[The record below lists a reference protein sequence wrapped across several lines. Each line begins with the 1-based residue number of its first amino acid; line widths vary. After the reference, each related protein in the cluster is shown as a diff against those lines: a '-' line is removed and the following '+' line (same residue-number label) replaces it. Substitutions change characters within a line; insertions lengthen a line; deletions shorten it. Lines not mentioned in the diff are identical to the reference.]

1 MKSNLLHICFVLDE
15 SGSMYNSVNDVIG
28 GFQRL
33 IDEQK
38 GEKNGECIIS
48 LYRFSGIVK
57 KDYIG
62 KSRNFIYW
70 LAYIVLLN
78 YSPGGCTA
86 MNDGIGTAIDEIGKW
101 LSDMDESE
109 RPSKNMIVIMTDGQ
123 ENASKEY
130 DFDVVK
136 EKIKHQEEK
145 YSWTFVYMGT
155 NLQDLK
161 DANRLGIKMRSVS
174 GSRNITANYSHID
187 TYAKALRSSTNTASV
202 AAADAFLTRQLCED
216 TTRYQVE
223 NNITL

>member
-15 SGSMYNSVNDVIG
+15 SGSMYNSVDDVIG
-28 GFQRL
+28 GFQKL

-48 LYRFSGIVK
+48 LYRFSDTVK

-62 KSRNFIYW
+62 KPVDEVSKLI
-70 LAYIVLLN
+70 

-86 MNDGIGTAIDEIGKW
+86 MNDGVGIAIDEIGKW

-109 RPSKNMIVIMTDGQ
+109 RPSKNIIVIMTDGQ

-130 DFDVVK
+130 NFDTVK
-136 EKIKHQEEK
+136 AKIKHQEEK

-187 TYAKALRSSTNTASV
+187 TYAKALRSSTNAASV
-202 AAADAFLTRQLCED
+202 AAADALLTRQLCED

>member
-15 SGSMYNSVNDVIG
+15 SGSMYNSVDDVIG
-28 GFQRL
+28 GFQKL

-48 LYRFSGIVK
+48 LYRFSDTVK

-62 KSRNFIYW
+62 KPVDEVSKLI
-70 LAYIVLLN
+70 

-86 MNDGIGTAIDEIGKW
+86 MNDGVGTAIDEIGKW

-130 DFDVVK
+130 NFDTVK
-136 EKIKHQEEK
+136 AKIKHQEEK

-155 NLQDLK
+155 NLQELK

-174 GSRNITANYSHID
+174 DSRNIAANYSHID
-187 TYAKALRSSTNTASV
+187 TYAKALRSSTNAASV
-202 AAADAFLTRQLCED
+202 AAADVLLTRQLCED

>member
-1 MKSNLLHICFVLDE
+1 MKNNLSHICFVLDE
-15 SGSMYNSVNDVIG
+15 SGSMYNSVDDVIG
-28 GFQRL
+28 GFQKL

-48 LYRFSGIVK
+48 LYRFSDTVK

-62 KSRNFIYW
+62 KPVDEVSKLI
-70 LAYIVLLN
+70 

-86 MNDGIGTAIDEIGKW
+86 MNDGVGTAIDEIGKW

-130 DFDVVK
+130 NFDTVK
-136 EKIKHQEEK
+136 AKIKHQEEK

-174 GSRNITANYSHID
+174 GSRNIAANYSHID
-187 TYAKALRSSTNTASV
+187 TYAKALRSSTNAASV
-202 AAADAFLTRQLCED
+202 AAADALLTRQLCED

>member
-15 SGSMYNSVNDVIG
+15 SGSMYNSVDDVIG
-28 GFQRL
+28 GFQKL

-48 LYRFSGIVK
+48 LYRFSDTVK

-62 KSRNFIYW
+62 KPVDEVSKLI
-70 LAYIVLLN
+70 

-86 MNDGIGTAIDEIGKW
+86 MNDGVGTAIDEIGKW

-130 DFDVVK
+130 AFDAVK
-136 EKIKHQEEK
+136 GKIKHQEEK

-174 GSRNITANYSHID
+174 GSRNIAANYSHID
-187 TYAKALRSSTNTASV
+187 TYAKALRSSTNAASV

>member
-15 SGSMYNSVNDVIG
+15 SGSMYNSVDDVIG
-28 GFQRL
+28 GFQKL

-48 LYRFSGIVK
+48 LYRFSSTVK

-62 KSRNFIYW
+62 KPVNEVPKLY
-70 LAYIVLLN
+70 

-86 MNDGIGTAIDEIGKW
+86 MNDGVGIAIDEIGKW
-101 LSDMDESE
+101 LSDMNESE
-109 RPSKNMIVIMTDGQ
+109 RPSKNIIVIMTDGQ

-130 DFDVVK
+130 NFDTVK
-136 EKIKHQEEK
+136 AKIKHQEEK

-174 GSRNITANYSHID
+174 GSRNIAANYSHID
-187 TYAKALRSSTNTASV
+187 TYAKALRSSTNAASV
-202 AAADAFLTRQLCED
+202 AAADALLTRQLYED

>member
-15 SGSMYNSVNDVIG
+15 SGSMYNSVDDVIG
-28 GFQRL
+28 GFQKL

-48 LYRFSGIVK
+48 LYRFSSTVK

-62 KSRNFIYW
+62 KPVNE
-70 LAYIVLLN
+70 VPKLN

-86 MNDGIGTAIDEIGKW
+86 MNDGVGTAIDEIGKW

-130 DFDVVK
+130 NFDTVK
-136 EKIKHQEEK
+136 AKIKHQEEK

-174 GSRNITANYSHID
+174 GSRNIAANYSHID
-187 TYAKALRSSTNTASV
+187 TYAKALRSSTNAASV
-202 AAADAFLTRQLCED
+202 AAANAFLTRQLCED
-216 TTRYQVE
+216 TNRYQVE

>member
-15 SGSMYNSVNDVIG
+15 SGSMYNSVDDVIG
-28 GFQRL
+28 GFQKL

-48 LYRFSGIVK
+48 LYRFSNTVK
-57 KDYIG
+57 RDYIG
-62 KSRNFIYW
+62 KPVGEVPK
-70 LAYIVLLN
+70 LT

-86 MNDGIGTAIDEIGKW
+86 MNDGVGTAIDEIGKW
-101 LSDMDESE
+101 LSDIDESE
-109 RPSKNMIVIMTDGQ
+109 RPSKNMIVIMTDGK

-130 DFDVVK
+130 DFGVVK
-136 EKIKHQEEK
+136 GKIKHQEEK

-174 GSRNITANYSHID
+174 DSRNITSNYSHID
-187 TYAKALRSSTNTASV
+187 TYAKALRSSTNAASV

-223 NNITL
+223 NNIAL

>member
-15 SGSMYNSVNDVIG
+15 SGSMYNSVDDVIG
-28 GFQRL
+28 GFQKL

-48 LYRFSGIVK
+48 LYRFSGTVK

-62 KSRNFIYW
+62 KPVNEVPK
-70 LAYIVLLN
+70 LT
-78 YSPGGCTA
+78 YSPGSCTA
-86 MNDGIGTAIDEIGKW
+86 MNDGVGTAIDEIGKW

-130 DFDVVK
+130 DFDTVK

-174 GSRNITANYSHID
+174 GSRNIAANYSHID
-187 TYAKALRSSTNTASV
+187 TYAKALRNSTNAASV
-202 AAADAFLTRQLCED
+202 ATADAFLAQQLCED
-216 TTRYQVE
+216 TTKYQVE

>member
-15 SGSMYNSVNDVIG
+15 SGSMYNSVDDVIG
-28 GFQRL
+28 GFQKL

-38 GEKNGECIIS
+38 GEKNGECIVS
-48 LYRFSGIVK
+48 LYRFSGTVK

-62 KSRNFIYW
+62 KPVNEVPR
-70 LAYIVLLN
+70 LT

-86 MNDGIGTAIDEIGKW
+86 MNDGVGTAIDEIGKW

-109 RPSKNMIVIMTDGQ
+109 RPSKNMIVIMTDGR

-130 DFDVVK
+130 DFDIVR

-187 TYAKALRSSTNTASV
+187 TYATALRNSTNAASV
-202 AAADAFLTRQLCED
+202 VAADAFLTRQLCED

>member
-15 SGSMYNSVNDVIG
+15 SGSMYNSVDDVIG
-28 GFQRL
+28 GFQKL

-48 LYRFSGIVK
+48 LYRFSDTVK

-62 KSRNFIYW
+62 KPVDEVSKLI
-70 LAYIVLLN
+70 

-86 MNDGIGTAIDEIGKW
+86 MNDGVGTAIDEIGKW

-130 DFDVVK
+130 NFDTVK
-136 EKIKHQEEK
+136 AKIKHQEEK

-174 GSRNITANYSHID
+174 GSRNITSNYSHID
-187 TYAKALRSSTNTASV
+187 TYAKALRSSTNAASV
-202 AAADAFLTRQLCED
+202 AAADALLTRQLCED

>member
-15 SGSMYNSVNDVIG
+15 SGSMYDSVDDVIG
-28 GFQRL
+28 GFQKL

-48 LYRFSGIVK
+48 LYRFSHIVK

-62 KSRNFIYW
+62 KPVDEVSKLI
-70 LAYIVLLN
+70 

-86 MNDGIGTAIDEIGKW
+86 MNDGVGTAIDEIGKW

-109 RPSKNMIVIMTDGQ
+109 RPSKNIIVIMTDGK
-123 ENASKEY
+123 ENASREY
-130 DFDVVK
+130 DFDTVK
-136 EKIKHQEEK
+136 AKIKHQEEK

-161 DANRLGIKMRSVS
+161 DVDRLGIKIRSVS
-174 GSRNITANYSHID
+174 DSRNIAANYSHID
-187 TYAKALRSSTNTASV
+187 TYAKALRSSTNAASV
-202 AAADAFLTRQLCED
+202 AAADALLARQLCED

>member
-15 SGSMYNSVNDVIG
+15 SGSMYNSVDDVIG
-28 GFQRL
+28 GFQKL

-48 LYRFSGIVK
+48 LYRFSSTVK

-62 KSRNFIYW
+62 KPVNEVPKLY
-70 LAYIVLLN
+70 
-78 YSPGGCTA
+78 YSPSGCTA
-86 MNDGIGTAIDEIGKW
+86 MNDGVGTAIDEIGKW

-109 RPSKNMIVIMTDGQ
+109 RPSKNMIVIMTDGK

-130 DFDVVK
+130 NFDTVK
-136 EKIKHQEEK
+136 AKIKHQEEK

-174 GSRNITANYSHID
+174 GSRNIAANYSHID
-187 TYAKALRSSTNTASV
+187 TYAKALRSSTNAASV
-202 AAADAFLTRQLCED
+202 AAADALLTRQLCED

>member
-15 SGSMYNSVNDVIG
+15 SGSMYNSVDDVIG
-28 GFQRL
+28 GFQKL

-48 LYRFSGIVK
+48 LYRFSSTVK

-62 KSRNFIYW
+62 KPVNEVPKLY
-70 LAYIVLLN
+70 

-86 MNDGIGTAIDEIGKW
+86 MNDGVGTAIDEIGKW
-101 LSDMDESE
+101 LSNMNESE

-130 DFDVVK
+130 NFDTVK
-136 EKIKHQEEK
+136 AKIKHQEEK

-174 GSRNITANYSHID
+174 GSRNIAANYSHID
-187 TYAKALRSSTNTASV
+187 TYAKALRSSTNAASV
-202 AAADAFLTRQLCED
+202 AAADALLTRQLYED

>member
-15 SGSMYNSVNDVIG
+15 SGSMYNSIDDVTE
-28 GFQRL
+28 GFQKL

-38 GEKNGECIIS
+38 KEKNGECIIS
-48 LYRFSGIVK
+48 LYRFSDTVK

-62 KSRNFIYW
+62 KPVDEVSKLI
-70 LAYIVLLN
+70 
-78 YSPGGCTA
+78 YSPCGCTA
-86 MNDGIGTAIDEIGKW
+86 MNDGVGTAIDEIGKW

-130 DFDVVK
+130 NFDTVK
-136 EKIKHQEEK
+136 AKIKHQEEK

-155 NLQDLK
+155 NLQDLN

-174 GSRNITANYSHID
+174 GSKNIAVNYSHID
-187 TYAKALRSSTNTASV
+187 TYAKALRSSTNAASV
-202 AAADAFLTRQLCED
+202 AAADAFLTRQLRED

-223 NNITL
+223 NNIAL

>member
-15 SGSMYNSVNDVIG
+15 SGSMYNSIDDVIA
-28 GFQRL
+28 GFQKL
-33 IDEQK
+33 IDEQRK
-38 GEKNGECIIS
+38 EKNGECIIS
-48 LYRFSGIVK
+48 LYRFSNTVK

-62 KSRNFIYW
+62 KPVDEVPR
-70 LAYIVLLN
+70 LT
-78 YSPGGCTA
+78 YSPWGCTA
-86 MNDGIGTAIDEIGKW
+86 MNDGVGTAIDEIGKW

-109 RPSKNMIVIMTDGQ
+109 RPSKNMIVIMTDGK

-136 EKIKHQEEK
+136 KKIKHQEEK

-155 NLQDLK
+155 NLQDLS

-174 GSRNITANYSHID
+174 DSRNITANYSYID
-187 TYAKALRSSTNTASV
+187 TYATALRNGTT
-202 AAADAFLTRQLCED
+202 AADALLARQLRED

>member
-15 SGSMYNSVNDVIG
+15 SGSMYNSVDDVIG
-28 GFQRL
+28 GFQKL

-48 LYRFSGIVK
+48 LYRFSGTVK

-62 KSRNFIYW
+62 KPVNEVPR
-70 LAYIVLLN
+70 LN

-86 MNDGIGTAIDEIGKW
+86 MNDGVGTAIDEIGKW
-101 LSDMDESE
+101 LSDMNESE
-109 RPSKNMIVIMTDGQ
+109 RPSKNIIVIMTDGQ

-130 DFDVVK
+130 NFDTVK
-136 EKIKHQEEK
+136 AKIKHQEEK

-174 GSRNITANYSHID
+174 DSRNITSNYSHID
-187 TYAKALRSSTNTASV
+187 TYAKALRSSTNAASV

-223 NNITL
+223 NNIAL

>member
-15 SGSMYNSVNDVIG
+15 SGSMYNSVDDVIG
-28 GFQRL
+28 GFQKL

-48 LYRFSGIVK
+48 LYMFSDTVK
-57 KDYIG
+57 KYYIG
-62 KSRNFIYW
+62 RPVNEVPR
-70 LAYIVLLN
+70 LT

-86 MNDGIGTAIDEIGKW
+86 MNDGVGTAIDEIGKW
-101 LSDMDESE
+101 LSDMEESE
-109 RPSKNMIVIMTDGQ
+109 RPSKNMIVIMTDGK
-123 ENASKEY
+123 ENASKKY

-136 EKIKHQEEK
+136 KKIKHQEEK

-155 NLQDLK
+155 NLQDLR

-174 GSRNITANYSHID
+174 DSRNITANYSYID
-187 TYAKALRSSTNTASV
+187 TYATALRNGTT
-202 AAADAFLTRQLCED
+202 AADALLARQLRED

>member
-15 SGSMYNSVNDVIG
+15 SGSMYNSVDDVIG
-28 GFQRL
+28 GFQKL

-48 LYRFSGIVK
+48 LYRFSSTVK

-62 KSRNFIYW
+62 KPVNEVPKLY
-70 LAYIVLLN
+70 

-86 MNDGIGTAIDEIGKW
+86 MNDGVGTAIDEIGKW
-101 LSDMDESE
+101 LSDMNESE
-109 RPSKNMIVIMTDGQ
+109 RPSKNIIVIMTDGQ

-130 DFDVVK
+130 NFDTVK
-136 EKIKHQEEK
+136 AKIKHQEEK

-174 GSRNITANYSHID
+174 GSRNIAANYSHID
-187 TYAKALRSSTNTASV
+187 TYAKALRSSTNAASV
-202 AAADAFLTRQLCED
+202 AAADALLTKQLCED

>member
-15 SGSMYNSVNDVIG
+15 SGSMYNSVDDVIG
-28 GFQRL
+28 GFQKL

-48 LYRFSGIVK
+48 LYRFSDTVK

-62 KSRNFIYW
+62 KPVNE
-70 LAYIVLLN
+70 VPKLN

-86 MNDGIGTAIDEIGKW
+86 MNDGVGTAIDEIGKW
-101 LSDMDESE
+101 LSDMNESE

-130 DFDVVK
+130 NFDTVK
-136 EKIKHQEEK
+136 AKIKHQEEK

-174 GSRNITANYSHID
+174 GSRNIAANYSHID
-187 TYAKALRSSTNTASV
+187 TYAKALRSSTNAASV
-202 AAADAFLTRQLCED
+202 AAADALLTKQLCED

-223 NNITL
+223 NNIAL

>member
-15 SGSMYNSVNDVIG
+15 SGSMYNSVDDVIG
-28 GFQRL
+28 GFQKL

-48 LYRFSGIVK
+48 LYRFSGTVK

-62 KSRNFIYW
+62 KPVNEVPR
-70 LAYIVLLN
+70 LT

-86 MNDGIGTAIDEIGKW
+86 MNDGVGTAIDEIGKW

-109 RPSKNMIVIMTDGQ
+109 RPSKNMIVIMTDGR
-123 ENASKEY
+123 ENASEEY
-130 DFDVVK
+130 DFDIVR

-187 TYAKALRSSTNTASV
+187 TYATALRNSSNAASV
-202 AAADAFLTRQLCED
+202 AAADAFLTRQLRED

>member
-15 SGSMYNSVNDVIG
+15 SGSMYNSVDDVIG
-28 GFQRL
+28 GFQKL

-48 LYRFSGIVK
+48 LYRFSSTVK

-62 KSRNFIYW
+62 KQVNEVPKLY
-70 LAYIVLLN
+70 

-101 LSDMDESE
+101 LSDMNESE

-130 DFDVVK
+130 NFDTVK
-136 EKIKHQEEK
+136 AKIKHQEEK

-174 GSRNITANYSHID
+174 GSRNIAANYSHID
-187 TYAKALRSSTNTASV
+187 TYAKALRSSTNAASV
-202 AAADAFLTRQLCED
+202 AAADALLTKQLCED

>member
-15 SGSMYNSVNDVIG
+15 SGSMYNSVDDVIG
-28 GFQRL
+28 GFQKL

-48 LYRFSGIVK
+48 LYRFSDTVK

-62 KSRNFIYW
+62 KPVDEVSKLI
-70 LAYIVLLN
+70 

-86 MNDGIGTAIDEIGKW
+86 MNDGVGTAIDEIGKW

-130 DFDVVK
+130 NFDTVK
-136 EKIKHQEEK
+136 AKIKHQEEK

-187 TYAKALRSSTNTASV
+187 TYAKALRNSTNAASV
-202 AAADAFLTRQLCED
+202 AAADTLLTRQLCED

>member
-15 SGSMYNSVNDVIG
+15 SGSMYNSVDDVIG
-28 GFQRL
+28 GFQKL

-48 LYRFSGIVK
+48 LYRFSDTVK

-62 KSRNFIYW
+62 KPVDEVPR
-70 LAYIVLLN
+70 LT
-78 YSPGGCTA
+78 YSPNGCTA
-86 MNDGIGTAIDEIGKW
+86 MNDGVGTAIDEIGKW

-109 RPSKNMIVIMTDGQ
+109 RPSKNMIVIMTDGK

-130 DFDVVK
+130 DFSVVK
-136 EKIKHQEEK
+136 GKIKHQEEK

-174 GSRNITANYSHID
+174 SSGNIVANYSHID
-187 TYAKALRSSTNTASV
+187 TYAKALRNSINAASV
-202 AAADAFLTRQLCED
+202 ATADAFLAKQLCED

-223 NNITL
+223 NSITL

>member
-15 SGSMYNSVNDVIG
+15 SGSMYNSVDDVIG
-28 GFQRL
+28 GFQKL

-48 LYRFSGIVK
+48 LYRFSDTVK

-62 KSRNFIYW
+62 KSVNEVPK
-70 LAYIVLLN
+70 LD

-86 MNDGIGTAIDEIGKW
+86 MNDGVGTAIDEIGKW
-101 LSDMDESE
+101 LSDMNESE
-109 RPSKNMIVIMTDGQ
+109 RPSKNMIVIMTDGK

-130 DFDVVK
+130 NFDTVK
-136 EKIKHQEEK
+136 AKIKHQEEK

-187 TYAKALRSSTNTASV
+187 TYAKALRSSTNAASV
-202 AAADAFLTRQLCED
+202 AAADAFLTRQLRED

-223 NNITL
+223 NNIAL

>member
-15 SGSMYNSVNDVIG
+15 SGSMYNSVDDVIG
-28 GFQRL
+28 GFQKL

-48 LYRFSGIVK
+48 LYRFSGTVK

-62 KSRNFIYW
+62 KPVNEVPKLY
-70 LAYIVLLN
+70 

-86 MNDGIGTAIDEIGKW
+86 MNDGVGTAIDEIGKW
-101 LSDMDESE
+101 LSDMNESE
-109 RPSKNMIVIMTDGQ
+109 RPSKNIIVIMTDGQ

-130 DFDVVK
+130 NFDTVK
-136 EKIKHQEEK
+136 AKIKHQEEK

-174 GSRNITANYSHID
+174 GSRNIAANYSHID
-187 TYAKALRSSTNTASV
+187 TYAKALRSSTNAASV
-202 AAADAFLTRQLCED
+202 AAADALLTRQLCED
-216 TTRYQVE
+216 TTSYQVE

>member
-15 SGSMYNSVNDVIG
+15 SGSMYNSVDDVIG
-28 GFQRL
+28 GFQKL

-48 LYRFSGIVK
+48 LYRFSDTVK

-62 KSRNFIYW
+62 KPVDEVSKLI
-70 LAYIVLLN
+70 

-86 MNDGIGTAIDEIGKW
+86 MNDGVGTAIDEIGKW

-130 DFDVVK
+130 NFDTVK
-136 EKIKHQEEK
+136 AKIKHQEEK

-174 GSRNITANYSHID
+174 DSRNIVANYSHID
-187 TYAKALRSSTNTASV
+187 TYAKALRSSTNAASV
-202 AAADAFLTRQLCED
+202 AAADALLTRQLCED

-223 NNITL
+223 NNIAL

>member
-38 GEKNGECIIS
+38 EEKNGECIIS
-48 LYRFSGIVK
+48 LYRFSGTVK

-62 KSRNFIYW
+62 KPVDEVPK
-70 LAYIVLLN
+70 LT

-86 MNDGIGTAIDEIGKW
+86 MNDGVGTAIDEIGKW

-130 DFDVVK
+130 DFDTVK

-174 GSRNITANYSHID
+174 GPRNIAANYAHID
-187 TYAKALRSSTNTASV
+187 TYAKALRTSTDAASV
-202 AAADAFLTRQLCED
+202 AKADAFLTEQLCAD
-216 TTRYQVE
+216 TARYQVE
-223 NNITL
+223 NNVTL

>member
-15 SGSMYNSVNDVIG
+15 SGSMYNSVDDVIG
-28 GFQRL
+28 GFQKL

-48 LYRFSGIVK
+48 LYRFSDTVK

-62 KSRNFIYW
+62 KPVDEVSKLI
-70 LAYIVLLN
+70 
-78 YSPGGCTA
+78 YSPCGCTA
-86 MNDGIGTAIDEIGKW
+86 MNDGVGTAIDEIGKW

-130 DFDVVK
+130 NFDTVK
-136 EKIKHQEEK
+136 AKIKHQEEK

-187 TYAKALRSSTNTASV
+187 TYAKALRNSTNAASV
-202 AAADAFLTRQLCED
+202 AAADALLTRQLCED

>member
-15 SGSMYNSVNDVIG
+15 SGSMYNSIDDVIE
-28 GFQRL
+28 GFQKL

-38 GEKNGECIIS
+38 KEKNGECIIS
-48 LYRFSGIVK
+48 LYRFSDTVK

-62 KSRNFIYW
+62 KPVDEVPR
-70 LAYIVLLN
+70 LT
-78 YSPGGCTA
+78 YSPWGCTA
-86 MNDGIGTAIDEIGKW
+86 MNDGVGTAIDEIGKW
-101 LSDMDESE
+101 LSDMDESD
-109 RPSKNMIVIMTDGQ
+109 RPSKNMIVIMTDGK

-136 EKIKHQEEK
+136 KKIKHQEEK

-174 GSRNITANYSHID
+174 GSRNIAANYSHID
-187 TYAKALRSSTNTASV
+187 TYAKALRSSTNAAAVAV
-202 AAADAFLTRQLCED
+202 AAASLARQLRED

>member
-15 SGSMYNSVNDVIG
+15 SGSMYNSVDDVIG
-28 GFQRL
+28 GFQKL

-48 LYRFSGIVK
+48 LYRFSGTVK

-62 KSRNFIYW
+62 KPVNEVPKLY
-70 LAYIVLLN
+70 

-86 MNDGIGTAIDEIGKW
+86 MNDGVGTAIDEIGKW
-101 LSDMDESE
+101 LSAMNESE
-109 RPSKNMIVIMTDGQ
+109 RPSKNIIVIMTDGQ

-130 DFDVVK
+130 NFDTVK
-136 EKIKHQEEK
+136 SKIKHQEEK

-174 GSRNITANYSHID
+174 GSRNIAANYSHID
-187 TYAKALRSSTNTASV
+187 TYAKALRSSTNAASV
-202 AAADAFLTRQLCED
+202 AAADALLTRQLCED

>member
-15 SGSMYNSVNDVIG
+15 SGSMYNSIDDVTE
-28 GFQRL
+28 GFQKL
-33 IDEQK
+33 IDEQRK
-38 GEKNGECIIS
+38 EKNGECIIS
-48 LYRFSGIVK
+48 LYRFSDTVK

-62 KSRNFIYW
+62 KPVDEVPR
-70 LAYIVLLN
+70 LT
-78 YSPGGCTA
+78 YSPWGCTA
-86 MNDGIGTAIDEIGKW
+86 MNDGVGTAIDEIGKW

-109 RPSKNMIVIMTDGQ
+109 RPSKNMIVIMTDGK

-136 EKIKHQEEK
+136 KKIKHQEEK

-155 NLQDLK
+155 NLQDLR

-174 GSRNITANYSHID
+174 DSRNITANYSYID
-187 TYAKALRSSTNTASV
+187 TYATALRNGTT
-202 AAADAFLTRQLCED
+202 AADALLARQLRED

>member
-15 SGSMYNSVNDVIG
+15 SGSMYNSIDDVIE
-28 GFQRL
+28 GFQKL
-33 IDEQK
+33 IDEQRK
-38 GEKNGECIIS
+38 EMNGECIIS
-48 LYRFSGIVK
+48 LYRFSDTVK

-62 KSRNFIYW
+62 KPVDEVPR
-70 LAYIVLLN
+70 LT
-78 YSPGGCTA
+78 YSPWGCTA
-86 MNDGIGTAIDEIGKW
+86 MNDGVGTAIDEIGKW

-130 DFDVVK
+130 NFDTVK
-136 EKIKHQEEK
+136 AKIKHQEEK

-187 TYAKALRSSTNTASV
+187 TYAKALRSSTNAASV
-202 AAADAFLTRQLCED
+202 AAADALLTRQLCED

>member
-62 KSRNFIYW
+62 KPVNEIPR
-70 LAYIVLLN
+70 LT

-86 MNDGIGTAIDEIGKW
+86 MNDGIGTAIDDIGKW

-109 RPSKNMIVIMTDGQ
+109 RPSKNIIVIMTDGQ

-130 DFDVVK
+130 DFDIVK

-187 TYAKALRSSTNTASV
+187 TYAKALRKSTNTASV
-202 AAADAFLTRQLCED
+202 AAADAFLARQLCED

>member
-15 SGSMYNSVNDVIG
+15 SGSMYNSIDDIIE
-28 GFQRL
+28 GFQKL
-33 IDEQK
+33 IDEQRK
-38 GEKNGECIIS
+38 EKNGECIIS
-48 LYRFSGIVK
+48 LYRFSNTVK

-62 KSRNFIYW
+62 KPVDEVPRLTYFPW
-70 LAYIVLLN
+70 
-78 YSPGGCTA
+78 GCTA
-86 MNDGIGTAIDEIGKW
+86 MNDGVGTAIDEIGKW

-123 ENASKEY
+123 ENASKKY

-136 EKIKHQEEK
+136 KKIKHQEEK

-155 NLQDLK
+155 NLQDLR

-174 GSRNITANYSHID
+174 DSRNITANYSYID
-187 TYAKALRSSTNTASV
+187 TYATALRNGNT
-202 AAADAFLTRQLCED
+202 AADALLARQLRED